1 MAILNEITD
10 PLIRHKGRMTISM
23 QLAIT
28 AIVGKSLYT
37 VPDT

>member
-1 MAILNEITD
+1 MANLNEITD

-37 VPDT
+37 VPHT